1 MVTPLPTVN
10 PPADLAITDPL
21 AGLREQDSFYQVFEQ
36 ASVIIALLRG
46 PGHFCYYCNPAFQA
60 LFPGQ
65 SLTGRYYA
73 EGMPEIVAHDLTLQL
88 DGVYA
93 TGCTFYGTELPLT
106 TASPNGSPPR
116 ERYYDFSYHAYREKE
131 QTVGITIFAHDVT
144 GRVESRR
151 ATDRQRQ
158 LLHTLFMQAP
168 VPIVILEGPQLI
180 YKLVNP
186 VYQQIFPGR
195 VLLNKTLLEA
205 LPELTHTPIPTL
217 LNQVYQTGETFVA
230 QEMPLM
236 LARHQGGPLEEIYW
250 TFTYQARRNAQ
261 GEVDGILVFAYEVT
275 EGVKAR
281 GVALESERQ
290 TQALA
295 QELAAAN
302 EELQAANEE
311 IQSTNE
317 ELADS
322 NGQLLRTNGSLN
334 RANLDLD
341 NFIYVASH
349 DLKAPIN
356 NIEGLMH
363 LLLRSLPPESLVSER
378 VQGIVAMIGQS
389 VERFKKTIANLT
401 DVVKLQKE
409 NDAESVMVA
418 VAEVTREVL
427 LDLNPLIVSSNARIV
442 VNFADC
448 PSVRFS
454 PKNLRSVV
462 YNLLSNA
469 IKYCSP
475 ERTPLVG
482 MSCRITADY
491 HVLTV
496 EDNGLGMEA
505 SGLSQLFTMFKR
517 FHNHVEGSG
526 IGLYMVKKMVE
537 NAGGHIEVESKLDQG
552 TTFRVYFRR

>member
-1 MVTPLPTVN
+1 
-10 PPADLAITDPL
+10 
-21 AGLREQDSFYQVFEQ
+21 
-36 ASVIIALLRG
+36 
-46 PGHFCYYCNPAFQA
+46 
-60 LFPGQ
+60 
-65 SLTGRYYA
+65 
-73 EGMPEIVAHDLTLQL
+73 
-88 DGVYA
+88 
-93 TGCTFYGTELPLT
+93 
-106 TASPNGSPPR
+106 
-116 ERYYDFSYHAYREKE
+116 
-131 QTVGITIFAHDVT
+131 
-144 GRVESRR
+144 
-151 ATDRQRQ
+151 
-158 LLHTLFMQAP
+158 MQAP

-186 VYQQIFPGR
+186 AYQQIFPGR
-195 VLLNKTLLEA
+195 VLLDKALLEA

-290 TQALA
+290 MQALA

-302 EELQAANEE
+302 EELQATNEEIQSTNEE

-363 LLLRSLPPESLVSER
+363 LLLRALPPESLVSER

-409 NDAESVMVA
+409 NDAESVMS
-418 VAEVTREVL
+418 L
-427 LDLNPLIVSSNARIV
+427 LPR
-442 VNFADC
+442 
-448 PSVRFS
+448 
-454 PKNLRSVV
+454 
-462 YNLLSNA
+462 
-469 IKYCSP
+469 
-475 ERTPLVG
+475 
-482 MSCRITADY
+482 
-491 HVLTV
+491 
-496 EDNGLGMEA
+496 
-505 SGLSQLFTMFKR
+505 
-517 FHNHVEGSG
+517 
-526 IGLYMVKKMVE
+526 
-537 NAGGHIEVESKLDQG
+537 
-552 TTFRVYFRR
+552 